1 MAAGDDRQG
10 YSTNLA
16 SEFFVLSVLYRLGL
30 AANLTLGNK
39 KGVDIVVA
47 CGPGRAIT
55 IEVKAVAGKND
66 WLVGKLGI
74 EPRDH
79 HFVVLVSYEA
89 LFDKPDE
96 PPKVWVFAH
105 DEIIPFIKTSKT
117 GSARYISRKQIRETA
132 SDHAQAWPRLTS
144 AAND

>member
-1 MAAGDDRQG
+1 MAKGAQRG
-10 YSTNLA
+10 YATNLA
-16 SEFFVLSVLYRLGL
+16 SEFYVLSVLYRLGL
-30 AANLTLGNK
+30 SANLTLGNK

-47 CGPGRAIT
+47 CAPGRAIT

-66 WLVGKLGI
+66 WLVGNLGI
-74 EPRDH
+74 EPREH

-96 PPKVWVFAH
+96 LPRVWVFPH
-105 DEIIPFIKTSKT
+105 DDLVPFIRTSKT

-132 SDHAQAWPRLTS
+132 ATHSQDWELLRQAGG
-144 AAND
+144 